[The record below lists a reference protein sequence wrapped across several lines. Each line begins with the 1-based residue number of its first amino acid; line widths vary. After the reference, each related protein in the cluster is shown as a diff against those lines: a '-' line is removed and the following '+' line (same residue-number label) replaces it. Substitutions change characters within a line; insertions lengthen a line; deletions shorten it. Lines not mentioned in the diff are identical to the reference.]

1 MTTQAFKPIW
11 IPAVSIAAG
20 VHNWVGHWW
29 RPCHWHHD
37 FCGPFATGLRHLQRP
52 SFDPILFSY
61 PSYSP
66 PCLLLPSVFPPDYT
80 NPWPCCL
87 GSGSWWRKSAASSLA
102 GAEKAVLMHGLPEQ
116 SGQRQ
121 CRCLAST
128 AGGFHSSRVTV
139 LQETFC
145 PTAKQYTL
153 PLHPPAQRA
162 VSPWATNDPRTI
174 HYTGL
179 IFRIPNLSNL

>member
-1 MTTQAFKPIW
+1 MTTVPLAPW
-11 IPAVSIAAG
+11 LLWAV
-20 VHNWVGHWW
+20 
-29 RPCHWHHD
+29 CHWTPPSAAS
-37 FCGPFATGLRHLQRP
+37 FIRPNPLLSKLQ
-52 SFDPILFSY
+52 STL
-61 PSYSP
+61 P
-66 PCLLLPSVFPPDYT
+66 PPSVFPPDYT

-87 GSGSWWRKSAASSLA
+87 GSGSWWQKTAASSLA

-153 PLHPPAQRA
+153 PRHPPAQRA